1 MKRIIAV
8 CLVIC
13 LSLCP
18 VIAHATMLTKVNISQ
33 TKQADE
39 YLFTFFD
46 VYDENGNS
54 IMGLNSDDVSMM
66 IGAHEPKAEVFTVAE
81 SGLGIGYV
89 FAVDISKSLTEKEFD
104 GVRKSIYSIVSGM
117 QDGDSA
123 AILTFG
129 EDISVLTD
137 FTNDTAK
144 LNEAI
149 DKLGPTDKKTQLYNG
164 ILRTLDVAKRQDE
177 GLPLRRV
184 AVILSDGVDDFP
196 TGATMT
202 EVTRAADESGVPVY
216 VVGVKG
222 KNNQTALNE
231 LGGMARLSGGD
242 LYLTDG
248 DSLLGGYETV
258 YERIQNGYVAG
269 IELNAE
275 MTEGSEQA
283 LFLTVQQSGASVEDS
298 VDVRLKAVNED
309 VEIVPEVTL
318 KPEPEVVATPVPQPK
333 ITPETISKILIGIS
347 IAAGIG
353 ALTATVIYIKR
364 KNKEK
369 KDGEKIAD
377 AKRRNDLDRG
387 LGVTVQGDEKEV
399 NTSSI
404 NGTTDLLIED
414 KTTPLGLDNKNGRR
428 IMLCL
433 AETKNNGERQYAA
446 PLKGEVTVG
455 RKKGQNDI
463 VIPSNFI
470 SGSHCTFKLEN
481 EMLYIK
487 DMGST
492 NGTFVITNKGPRRV
506 YDGGELVKN
515 GDTIRLGKE
524 EFTVVIYEE

>member
-18 VIAHATMLTKVNISQ
+18 VIAHATMLTRVNISQ
-33 TKQADE
+33 TKQVDK

-46 VYDENGNS
+46 AYDENGNPV
-54 IMGLNSDDVSMM
+54 MGLHSDDVSMM
-66 IGAHEPKAEVFTVAE
+66 IGTHEPKAEVLTVAE
-81 SGLGIGYV
+81 SRLGIGYV

-117 QDGDSA
+117 QDSDSA

-275 MTEGSEQA
+275 MTERSEQA
-283 LFLTVQQSGASVEDS
+283 LFLTVQQSGASVEDN

-333 ITPETISKILIGIS
+333 IAPETIGKILIGIS

-353 ALTATVIYIKR
+353 ALTAAVIYIKR

-369 KDGEKIAD
+369 KHGEIIST
-377 AKRRNDLDRG
+377 AKSEAELEGG
-387 LGVTVQGDEKEV
+387 LSVSGRVDEKKGD
-399 NTSSI
+399 TSSL
-404 NGTTDLLIED
+404 NGNTDTLLGD
-414 KTTPLGLDNKNGRR
+414 KTTPLGLDNEHGGR

-433 AETKNNGERQYAA
+433 KEKNGERQYSA
-446 PLKGEVTVG
+446 PLKDEVTVG
-455 RKKGQNDI
+455 RKKGENDI
-463 VIPSNFI
+463 VIPSTYI
-470 SGSHCTFKLEN
+470 SGNHCMFKLEN

-492 NGTFVITNKGPRRV
+492 NGTFVIANKKPRKV
-506 YDGGELVKN
+506 QGAGEPIKN
-515 GDTIRLGKE
+515 GDIIRLGKE
-524 EFTVVIYEE
+524 EFMVVFN